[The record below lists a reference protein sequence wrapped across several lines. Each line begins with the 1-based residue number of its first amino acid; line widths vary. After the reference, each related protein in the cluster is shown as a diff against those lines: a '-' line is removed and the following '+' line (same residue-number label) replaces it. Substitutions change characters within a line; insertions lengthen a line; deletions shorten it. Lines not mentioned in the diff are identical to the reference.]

1 MSAAIMDGNNMRNSL
16 TQAQAHQMAM
26 ARQSILVQAQQAQQH
41 ELLQRQHA
49 QAQARQQQN
58 MPQQQ
63 MSQQQ
68 QQQMAAAVAQHRNSF
83 FMPNFQQQA
92 ENMAMVTTAK
102 LAIPKKNK
110 GSTSTL
116 AVRSTVPRYNV
127 AGGIYSVA
135 QWARK
140 CVEDNLEFIVK
151 LARRNDPKAQ
161 AVMLAYGDGCQTI
174 VLLDDAMNKMPVDVS
189 KIKKIDIGVSA
200 APIEDK
206 TVEDKMASAGVLTP
220 TDSLWDHLRYEQS
233 NVTKEKQ
240 EHVMF
245 IHTSMTVYG
254 GGTDGRRRVLQINT
268 EAPKKP
274 YVAIQYV
281 SNPAFEQEVLA
292 KWTGRPLQVQQAI
305 VMAANFPPGPMS
317 TAAAAAYVAATT
329 PDDEPEF
336 LITFNPKEILLLE
349 KAFDEK
355 LSTRDMKSK
364 ADKWEEKDQIKC
376 QATIKR
382 LQNEF
387 IYVDPTK
394 PTKKKVG
401 PSKKKQSD
409 EKKKS
414 ATTSTA
420 AVTETKKDKPTDPKK
435 PATKKVAAA
444 QDDKKEEKAKATIE
458 SPKKAKKTPVAKV
471 KATKESPIKAKKT
484 PITKRKAIKESP
496 AKAKKT
502 PITKGKATKESPAK
516 AKKTPVTKGKAA
528 KESPAKAKKTPV
540 TKGKAAK
547 ESSAKVKRTL
557 PISKGKATK
566 EPVKKVSP
574 AEIKKKR
581 KSKVETEKSSTPAKP
596 KTAVKKSTPADKK
609 PKSVTKKASVP
620 EKKEPASKKRGRESK
635 SKDVGAS
642 PKKTRSKSKPRT
654 KR

>member
-1 MSAAIMDGNNMRNSL
+1 
-16 TQAQAHQMAM
+16 
-26 ARQSILVQAQQAQQH
+26 
-41 ELLQRQHA
+41 
-49 QAQARQQQN
+49 
-58 MPQQQ
+58 

-68 QQQMAAAVAQHRNSF
+68 QQQMAAAVAHHRNS
-83 FMPNFQQQA
+83 MIMGNFQQQQA

-174 VLLDDAMNKMPVDVS
+174 VLLDDAMNKMPIDMS

-245 IHTSMTVYG
+245 IHTFMTVYG
-254 GGTDGRRRVLQINT
+254 GGTDGRRRVLQIKT

-274 YVAIQYV
+274 YVAIQYM

-292 KWTGRPLQVQQAI
+292 KWTGRPAQVQQAI
-305 VMAANFPPGPMS
+305 AMAANFPPGLMG

-329 PDDEPEF
+329 PDEEDDEPEF
-336 LITFNPKEILLLE
+336 VITFNPKEILLLE
-349 KAFDEK
+349 KAYDDK

-382 LQNEF
+382 LQSEF

-394 PTKKKVG
+394 PTKKKG
-401 PSKKKQSD
+401 PSKKKPA
-409 EKKKS
+409 S
-414 ATTSTA
+414 AA
-420 AVTETKKDKPTDPKK
+420 AVTEAKKPSAAKTDKPTEPKK
-435 PATKKVAAA
+435 PAPKKVAPK
-444 QDDKKEEKAKATIE
+444 DDKKEEKAKATIE
-458 SPKKAKKTPVAKV
+458 SPKKAKKTPVAKG
-471 KATKESPIKAKKT
+471 KAIKESPIKAKKT
-484 PITKRKAIKESP
+484 AITKA
-496 AKAKKT
+496 
-502 PITKGKATKESPAK
+502 KATKESPAK
-516 AKKTPVTKGKAA
+516 AKKTPVSKVKAA
-528 KESPAKAKKTPV
+528 KESPIKAKKTPI
-540 TKGKAAK
+540 TKAKATTESTTKAK
-547 ESSAKVKRTL
+547 RNL
-557 PISKGKATK
+557 PISKKKATK
-566 EPVKKVSP
+566 EPEKKTSP
-574 AEIKKKR
+574 ADTKKKR
-581 KSKVETEKSSTPAKP
+581 KSKVETEKASTPAKT
-596 KTAVKKSTPADKK
+596 KSAAKKSTPAEKK

-620 EKKEPASKKRGRESK
+620 EKKEPASKKRGRDSK

-654 KR
+654 KK

>member
-1 MSAAIMDGNNMRNSL
+1 MS
-16 TQAQAHQMAM
+16 
-26 ARQSILVQAQQAQQH
+26 
-41 ELLQRQHA
+41 
-49 QAQARQQQN
+49 
-58 MPQQQ
+58 QQQ

-127 AGGIYSVA
+127 AGGIYSVS

-174 VLLDDAMNKMPVDVS
+174 VLLDDAMNQMPADMS

-240 EHVMF
+240 AHVMF
-245 IHTSMTVYG
+245 IHTSMTIYG

-305 VMAANFPPGPMS
+305 AMAANFPPGPMG
-317 TAAAAAYVAATT
+317 TAAAAAYVVATT
-329 PDDEPEF
+329 PDEEDDEPEF
-336 LITFNPKEILLLE
+336 VITFNPKEILLLE
-349 KAFDEK
+349 KAYDEK

-387 IYVDPTK
+387 AYVDPTK
-394 PTKKKVG
+394 PTKKKLG
-401 PSKKKQSD
+401 PSKKKQAD
-409 EKKKS
+409 DKKKS

-420 AVTETKKDKPTDPKK
+420 AVTETEKPPTTKKDKPTEPKK
-435 PATKKVAAA
+435 PAPKKVAAA

-458 SPKKAKKTPVAKV
+458 SPKKAKKTLVAKE

-484 PITKRKAIKESP
+484 PITKV
-496 AKAKKT
+496 
-502 PITKGKATKESPAK
+502 KATKESPAK
-516 AKKTPVTKGKAA
+516 VKKTPVTKVKAA
-528 KESPAKAKKTPV
+528 TA
-540 TKGKAAK
+540 
-547 ESSAKVKRTL
+547 SSAKAKRTL
-557 PISKGKATK
+557 PISKGKAAK
-566 EPVKKVSP
+566 EPEKKASP
-574 AEIKKKR
+574 AEPTTATKKKR
-581 KSKVETEKSSTPAKP
+581 KSKVGTEKASTPAKP
-596 KTAVKKSTPADKK
+596 KSAAKKSTPADKK
-609 PKSVTKKASVP
+609 PKSVTKKSSVP
-620 EKKEPASKKRGRESK
+620 EKKEPASKKRGRDSK
-635 SKDVGAS
+635 SKDVGVS
-642 PKKTRSKSKPRT
+642 PKKTRSRSKPRT
-654 KR
+654 KK